1 MEKRKDDI
9 MSINSNSSNY
19 PKQNLIYHKK
29 QMYYLLSNADERY
42 MLDSE
47 KALLA
52 ILQEDLEL
60 QAELNYIEY
69 MRGE

>member
-1 MEKRKDDI
+1 